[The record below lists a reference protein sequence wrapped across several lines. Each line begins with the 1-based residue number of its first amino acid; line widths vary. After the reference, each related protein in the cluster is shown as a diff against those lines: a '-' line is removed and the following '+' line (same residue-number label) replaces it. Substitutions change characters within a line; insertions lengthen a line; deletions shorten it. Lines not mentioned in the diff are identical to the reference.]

1 MKFISRFA
9 VSFALAAGLLSAPTL
24 LRFAEAAKTKPVRA
38 PVVPAPPA
46 DAGVSET
53 SSTALQGDPS
63 FAPDA
68 SENPVST
75 ADSSSSGARLSPLTP
90 AAAEFAQ
97 ASDAGAQV
105 FDYDRVISDVAAL
118 RARVAAATELMF
130 RSKIVIQ
137 VKAEGKYAKIARFNV
152 ALDDGVVFSAKSGFK
167 PEDFA
172 TVYEHA
178 VAPGRHAVT
187 VDVERADEREDGF
200 RSSQKSRL
208 VVDVPKDHRLNVEVI
223 LVDDSTMGGDFTSDR
238 SGRYDLR
245 IRMRAVAKVAQ

>member
-1 MKFISRFA
+1 MKFLSRFA
-9 VSFALAAGLLSAPTL
+9 VSFALAAGVLSAPTL
-24 LRFAEAAKTKPVRA
+24 LRFAEAAKPKPGAA
-38 PVVPAPPA
+38 PVVPPAAPA
-46 DAGVSET
+46 DAGSVDASPQGAP
-53 SSTALQGDPS
+53 SSG
-63 FAPDA
+63 PDA
-68 SENPVST
+68 SENSVST
-75 ADSSSSGARLSPLTP
+75 ADSNSSGARLSPLTP
-90 AAAEFAQ
+90 TAAEFAQ
-97 ASDAGAQV
+97 ASDAGAQA

-130 RSKIVIQ
+130 RSKLVIQ
-137 VKAEGKYAKIARFNV
+137 VKAEGKYAKIARLNV
-152 ALDDGVVFSAKSGFK
+152 ALDDGVVFSAKPGFK

>member
-1 MKFISRFA
+1 MTFLSRFA
-9 VSFALAAGLLSAPTL
+9 VSFALAAGVLSAPTL
-24 LRFAEAAKTKPVRA
+24 LRFAEAAKTKPS
-38 PVVPAPPA
+38 VPAVNSPA
-46 DAGVSET
+46 DAGSAEASAA
-53 SSTALQGDPS
+53 SSS
-63 FAPDA
+63 FLSMSDA
-68 SENPVST
+68 SENTGTVD
-75 ADSSSSGARLSPLTP
+75 AGGSGARLSPLTP

-97 ASDAGAQV
+97 AADAGAQA

-118 RARVAAATELMF
+118 RARVAAATELVF
-130 RSKIVIQ
+130 RSKLVIQ
-137 VKAEGKYAKIARFNV
+137 VKAEGKYAKIARFNI
-152 ALDDGVVFSAKSGFK
+152 ALDDGVVFSAKPGFK

-200 RSSQKSRL
+200 RSAQKSRL

-223 LVDDSTMGGDFTSDR
+223 LVDDSTMGGDFASDR